1 MSLKCRLPLVSFS
14 LFDQHDRDKLPW
26 VPEVFLA
33 EMAAEG
39 RWHCTS
45 VEAARKTSGT
55 ERFKDVR
62 AHCYCASLVRTL
74 FIGHARATSFSSAR
88 TESKTQQNIELMAF
102 ALTWCANIFVGSSV
116 TPTFF
121 SADHFLF

>member
-1 MSLKCRLPLVSFS
+1 MESSDYLILAYLEISISKIIFLVH
-14 LFDQHDRDKLPW
+14 L
-26 VPEVFLA
+26 
-33 EMAAEG
+33 
-39 RWHCTS
+39 
-45 VEAARKTSGT
+45 
-55 ERFKDVR
+55 KDVR

-88 TESKTQQNIELMAF
+88 TESKTQQNIELMTF